1 MTQIISIHSF
11 RGGTGKSN
19 MVANVAAL
27 LASDGKRVG
36 VIDTDIQSPGI
47 HALFGLD
54 QSTIQYT
61 LNDYL
66 WGQCAIE
73 DTAYDV
79 TDNIDPSISGKLFL
93 IPSSIKLAA
102 ISRVINEGYNVERLN
117 DGFVDVT
124 QALNLDVLLIDTHPG
139 INEET
144 LFSIALS
151 SILLVILRPDHQ
163 DYQGTAVTLEV
174 ARSLNVKELV
184 LVVNKVPPQFDFI
197 EMEKLAT
204 DTFGC
209 EVVAV
214 LPLADEMI
222 NLASDGIFAIQ
233 YPDHNL
239 AYIFREI
246 ADRLSQ

>member
-1 MTQIISIHSF
+1 
-11 RGGTGKSN
+11 
-19 MVANVAAL
+19 MVANIASL
-27 LASDGKRVG
+27 LAMDGKRVG

-47 HALFGLD
+47 HVLFGLD
-54 QSTIQYT
+54 QTDIQYT

-73 DTAYDV
+73 DAAYDV
-79 TDNIDPSISGKLFL
+79 TDHIAPSISGKLFL

-124 QALNLDVLLIDTHPG
+124 QALDLDVLMIDTHPG

-151 SILLVILRPDHQ
+151 SILLVILRPDQQ

-174 ARSLNVKELV
+174 ARSLNVNELV
-184 LVVNKVPPQFDFI
+184 LVVNKVPPQLDFV
-197 EMEKLAT
+197 EMEKLAEE
-204 DTFGC
+204 TFGC

-214 LPLADEMI
+214 LPLSDDMTGF
-222 NLASDGIFAIQ
+222 ASDGIFAIQ
-233 YPDHNL
+233 YPNHN
-239 AYIFREI
+239 ISHVFREI

>member
-19 MVANVAAL
+19 MVANIAAL
-27 LASDGKRVG
+27 LAMDGNRVG

-47 HALFGLD
+47 HVLFGLD
-54 QSTIQYT
+54 QTEIQYT

-79 TDNIDPSISGKLFL
+79 TDNVDSSMSGKIFL

-124 QALNLDVLLIDTHPG
+124 QGLNLDFLIIDTHPG

-151 SILLVILRPDHQ
+151 NVLLVILRPDYQ

-174 ARSLNVKELV
+174 ARSLNVNELV
-184 LVVNKVPPQFDFI
+184 LVVNKVPPQFDFG
-197 EMEKLAT
+197 EMEKLAAE
-204 DTFGC
+204 TFGC
-209 EVVAV
+209 EVVGV
-214 LPLADEMI
+214 LPLSDDMI
-222 NLASDGIFAIQ
+222 SLASDGIFATR
-233 YPDHNL
+233 YPNHNL
-239 AYIFREI
+239 AHIFQEI
-246 ADRLSQ
+246 ADRVSQ